1 MGYPSVADNRGVRFV
16 ETRVF
21 SRVVADLI
29 TDDEYRAL
37 QTALITRP
45 QLGAVIPGG
54 GGVRKVRWA
63 VPGRGKRGG
72 ARILY
77 YWEAEPEVFF
87 MLYAYP
93 KSERDDL
100 GPSQLRAL
108 RRLAELEFS

>member
-1 MGYPSVADNRGVRFV
+1 MADNRWVRFV

-54 GGVRKVRWA
+54 GGIRKVRWA
-63 VPGRGKRGG
+63 LP
-72 ARILY
+72 
-77 YWEAEPEVFF
+77 
-87 MLYAYP
+87 YAYP

-108 RRLAELEFS
+108 RRLAELKFS

>member
-1 MGYPSVADNRGVRFV
+1 MRFL

-21 SRVVADLI
+21 TAVIAELMP
-29 TDDEYRAL
+29 DDDYAEFQA
-37 QTALITRP
+37 ALISRP
-45 QLGAVIPGG
+45 HLGAVIPGG
-54 GGVRKVRWA
+54 GGIRKVRWS

-72 ARILY
+72 LRVIY
-77 YWEAEPEVFF
+77 FWEAEPEVFF

-100 GPSQLRAL
+100 SIAQLRQL

>member
-1 MGYPSVADNRGVRFV
+1 MADNPAVRFV
-16 ETRVF
+16 ETKVF
-21 SRVVADLI
+21 SRVIADLI
-29 TDDEYRAL
+29 NDDDYRAL

-54 GGVRKVRWA
+54 GGIRKLRWA

-72 ARILY
+72 ARVIY
-77 YWEAEPEVFF
+77 FWEAEPEVFF

-100 GPSQLRAL
+100 APGQLRAL
-108 RRLAELEFS
+108 RKLAELEFS